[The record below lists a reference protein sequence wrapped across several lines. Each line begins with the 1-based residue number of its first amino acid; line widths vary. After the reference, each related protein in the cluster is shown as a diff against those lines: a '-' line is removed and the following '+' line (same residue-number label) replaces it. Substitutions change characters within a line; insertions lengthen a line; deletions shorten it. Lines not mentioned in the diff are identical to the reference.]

1 MKQINARIWR
11 DRDILG
17 LVAGITA
24 VGIFLGVCL
33 CCVVLLISH
42 AEADEMVCTR
52 WVLCQP
58 DSEVLIRARPDR
70 RSEVVG
76 AACCGE
82 QLRSDGRERNGYIH
96 LVDVNNETGEGWISV
111 KFIAYTEPVRMEVQ
125 AVVKSRGR
133 VACRESVDGKRT
145 RWAKPG
151 QTVTVYVEA
160 DGWSVTDRG
169 YIMSEYLEVP

>member
-24 VGIFLGVCL
+24 IGIFIGVCL

-96 LVDVNNETGEGWISV
+96 LVDVNNETGEGWISE
-111 KFIAYTEPVRMEVQ
+111 KFVVFDEPYRIDAEGVIIG
-125 AVVKSRGR
+125 KGR
-133 VACRESVDGKRT
+133 VACRDSVSGKRIG
-145 RWAKPG
+145 WASAWSS
-151 QTVTVYVEA
+151 VTVYWISSEWA
-160 DGWSVTDRG
+160 VTDRG